1 MTLPLFRADANTPI
15 YSTGEP
21 IAPLHPCQD
30 CGQVTAPEDE
40 ALCWSCECGGPADEQ
55 EGESI

>member
-1 MTLPLFRADANTPI
+1 MTLPLFRADTNTPI

-55 EGESI
+55 EGE